1 MSQDRKQLVS
11 VVEESPAPK
20 TNQLVVIG
28 LPDTGLVGIIAAGHL
43 IEFLKMKE
51 IGYIDS
57 DHFPPIVILHN
68 GQVKNPVRIYSGDG
82 ITLVVS
88 EIPTPARFVNEF
100 GKALVEWIQ
109 QKNPKLVLTLGA
121 VPVPNRVNIEKP
133 DVFAVGIGEK
143 AAETM
148 KKAEVK
154 PLEEGMVAGPYASIL
169 WQCKKRNVPIVSLLA
184 QSFAEYPDPG
194 AAAAVL
200 EMLSKVIDKT
210 IDVKDLTV
218 KAEEIRVKTRDLM
231 KQTGRNM
238 QEMGKGREYDIPPL
252 YA

>member
-1 MSQDRKQLVS
+1 MSHQPKQPINI
-11 VVEESPAPK
+11 VEETQAPK
-20 TNQLVVIG
+20 TNQFVVIG

-57 DHFPPIVILHN
+57 DHFPPIVVLHN
-68 GQVKNPVRIYSGDG
+68 GQVKNPLRIYSGDG

-88 EIPTPARFVNEF
+88 EVPMPPRLVNEF
-100 GKALVEWIQ
+100 GKAIVEWVQ
-109 QKNPKLVLTLGA
+109 QKNAKLILTLGGI
-121 VPVPNRVNIEKP
+121 PVPNRVNIETP
-133 DVFAVGIGEK
+133 EVFAVGIGEK
-143 AAETM
+143 AGDII
-148 KKAEVK
+148 KKAGVK
-154 PLEEGMVAGPYASIL
+154 PLEEGMMAGPYASIL

-200 EMLSKVIDKT
+200 ETLSKVIDKK
-210 IDVKDLTV
+210 IEVKDLAE

-231 KQTGRNM
+231 KQTGKNM
-238 QEMGKGREYDIPPL
+238 QEMGKAREYEIPPL